1 MAFFFLTGANYYDFR
16 LEKLAKEELYG
27 IWLKDIDFYKNPQHY
42 AYVHTLIPFIIF
54 LIFFNVFHS

>member
-27 IWLKDIDFYKNPQHY
+27 IWLKDIASNKNQQHY
-42 AYVHTLIPFIIF
+42 AHVHTLIPFIIF
-54 LIFFNVFHS
+54 LIFFNDFHS